1 MESSDQPSPY
11 QKDFTT
17 LETRLNLDFPD
28 KQLLTQAFVHRSF
41 LNENRDFPIN
51 HNERLEFLGDAVLE
65 LVVTEYLY
73 INYENPEGELTN
85 WRASLVNSQM
95 LASIAVELELE
106 QYLYLSKGE
115 EKDTSSK
122 ARFKILAN
130 TVESLIGS
138 MYLQFGFDTCKKFIG
153 DILLSKLENILKN
166 KLYLDPK
173 TYFQETAQEKMST
186 TPTYKVMHEEGPDHD
201 KKFTVAVFL
210 DREQVAEGVGSS
222 KQEAQVNAAH
232 RAIETKGW

>member
-1 MESSDQPSPY
+1 MEAHY
-11 QKDFTT
+11 QKNFAP
-17 LETRLNLDFPD
+17 LEQRLELDFPN

-41 LNENRDFPIN
+41 LNENRDFPID

-73 INYENPEGELTN
+73 ANYKNPEGDLTN

-95 LASIAVELELE
+95 LAGVAVELELE

-130 TVESLIGS
+130 TVESLIGT
-138 MYLQFGFDTCKKFIG
+138 MYLQFGYDTCKTFITN
-153 DILLSKLENILKN
+153 ILLTKLENILQN

-173 TYFQETAQEKMST
+173 TYFQETAQEKIST
-186 TPTYKVMHEEGPDHD
+186 TPTYKVLHAIGPDHD
-201 KKFTVAVFL
+201 KQFTVGIFL
-210 DREQVAEGVGSS
+210 DKEQVAEGTGSS
-222 KQEAQVNAAH
+222 KQEAQVNAARH
-232 RAIETKGW
+232 AIEVKGW